1 MLSIFNKITKR
12 ILDTLF
18 PKQCLFCGAG
28 NVLLCKNCEAVLK
41 INNSS
46 LPDWIETRYSYK
58 DDRIRKIIFKI
69 KYNHTPEL
77 GYEMGQYV
85 SPHINTYDSI
95 LIPIPISKERL
106 GKRGYNQALYIAK
119 GISNT
124 NTVDALERIK
134 DTQKL
139 FKTKHRD
146 ERAEEIKN
154 SFMVKEK
161 YKEFVKNK
169 NIIIVDDVTTT
180 GATLYEARNVLLQS
194 GAASVRAFTLAH

>member
-1 MLSIFNKITKR
+1 MLSILNKITER

-18 PKQCLFCGAG
+18 PKQCLFCGAS
-28 NVLLCKNCEAVLK
+28 NMLLCKSCEADLEV
-41 INNSS
+41 NNSP

-58 DDRIRKIIFKI
+58 DDRVRKIIFKI

-77 GYEMGQYV
+77 GIEMGQYV
-85 SPHINTYDSI
+85 SPYINTNDSM

-119 GISNT
+119 GISHT
-124 NTVDALERIK
+124 NTVDALERVK

-161 YKEFVKNK
+161 YREFVKNK